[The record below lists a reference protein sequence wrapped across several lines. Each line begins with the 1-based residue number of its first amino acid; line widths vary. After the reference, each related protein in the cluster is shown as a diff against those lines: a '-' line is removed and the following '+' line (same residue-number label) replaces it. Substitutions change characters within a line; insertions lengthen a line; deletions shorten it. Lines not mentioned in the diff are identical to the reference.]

1 MQRQAVPAAGGPGPS
16 AAAGEV
22 YEEKQKS
29 FAICSEMKQQRQRQR
44 WQRLAVSAVRR
55 PTCGYAGPRMVGQSG
70 PLELDSSCTLHGDS
84 VSIGKARMFR
94 ITCWLAIER
103 KRWEL
108 RVQRYFGLALVR
120 VILSLPGSSISGTE
134 PPRSSPSRYPGHE
147 VRAAANWL
155 IPCLHSS
162 SSSAVRPFAHRV
174 LGWLCSGVVYSQ
186 VQRRNDQTFIVSS
199 SRDAGS
205 SQEL

>member
-108 RVQRYFGLALVR
+108 RVQRYFGLALVSR
-120 VILSLPGSSISGTE
+120 FAPSVASFTFPALDRQGF
-134 PPRSSPSRYPGHE
+134 RSS
-147 VRAAANWL
+147 
-155 IPCLHSS
+155 
-162 SSSAVRPFAHRV
+162 HRV
-174 LGWLCSGVVYSQ
+174 PAPASESLRQVVDQGHSIAAWVFYIRYCMSRLD
-186 VQRRNDQTFIVSS
+186 RRPLVTPAMKFAPLPI
-199 SRDAGS
+199 G
-205 SQEL
+205 